1 MAARLGGKEAS
12 QSRFAWYLFRGGGGK
27 GGDTAAHRKGAPVW
41 RPVPPKAKAAKA
53 TLSVML
59 RMTSLPEGERKS
71 DDSEAQL
78 QGAPVWRPVPPK
90 VKAAKAK
97 AAKATLSVML
107 RMTSLPEG
115 ERKSDDSEAQL
126 QGAPVWRPVP
136 PKVKAAKAKAA
147 KATLSVMLRMTS
159 LPEGDRRGLGRKPRA
174 VGSPAAD
181 ECDDLD
187 TVALGEGFG
196 GVVAFGDE
204 RLVDFDG
211 RGYVGEVEDAEQ
223 VGDGGVLGEGLGLA
237 VEDDLHEEV

>member
-1 MAARLGGKEAS
+1 MGREGSLPVTLRVIS
-12 QSRFAWYLFRGGGGK
+12 LSGGGGK
-27 GGDTAAHRKGAPVW
+27 GGGSAAHRKGAPVW
-41 RPVPPKAKAAKA
+41 RPVPPKAKASKA

-71 DDSEAQL
+71 DDSAAHRK
-78 QGAPVWRPVPPK
+78 GAPVWRPVPPK
-90 VKAAKAK
+90 AK
-97 AAKATLSVML
+97 AAKAILSVML

-115 ERKSDDSEAQL
+115 ER
-126 QGAPVWRPVP
+126 
-136 PKVKAAKAKAA
+136 
-147 KATLSVMLRMTS
+147 
-159 LPEGDRRGLGRKPRA
+159 RRQGRKPRA

-187 TVALGEGFG
+187 AVALGEGFG

-223 VGDGGVLGEGLGLA
+223 VGDGGVLGERLGLA